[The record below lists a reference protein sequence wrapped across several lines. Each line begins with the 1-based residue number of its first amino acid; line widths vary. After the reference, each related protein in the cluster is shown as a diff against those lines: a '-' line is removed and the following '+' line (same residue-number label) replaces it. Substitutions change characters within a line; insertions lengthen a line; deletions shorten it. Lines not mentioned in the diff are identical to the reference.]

1 LHVRS
6 PLTIIRLKAYRIT
19 KKDLIERTAEIFKS
33 RDKAKDWMKE
43 PHKALGG
50 KSPAECFMTRSG
62 AEEVLNLLGR
72 IEHGVYS

>member
-1 LHVRS
+1 MAH
-6 PLTIIRLKAYRIT
+6 RIT
-19 KKDLIERTAEIFKS
+19 KKDLIERAAEIFKS
-33 RDKAKDWMKE
+33 RDKAKDWMRE

-50 KSPAECFMTRSG
+50 KSHAECFMTRSG

>member
-1 LHVRS
+1 MAR
-6 PLTIIRLKAYRIT
+6 RIT
-19 KKDLIERTAEIFKS
+19 KKDLIERAAEIFKS

-50 KSPAECFMTRSG
+50 KPPAECFMTLSG